1 MSERD
6 DQDGSETP
14 GGADASMD
22 TRTMYDP
29 VPSGALA
36 SIPAEGWYVVLD
48 DEQQGPM
55 SRGTLLEKLND
66 RSDAADCWI
75 WREGYAD
82 WVRGGDVDG
91 LQELIAFNEA
101 SAAAVVE
108 ANPTGATPE
117 GDSEDRTRVMTM
129 GQQDAVHSEAAD
141 LREMDAVSAE
151 ESLDSLFGDESAEAA
166 VDGGEFFDVPE
177 SASAEDAML
186 YQRQD
191 TSVLF
196 TLDDFDRK
204 NEGQSAGSIGIG
216 DGLGERTPES
226 GLIDIRA
233 IARNRVESDDGSARG
248 ERLFGESA
256 EPQVATQWRRPV
268 TTRLSVGQQ
277 PLLRTRGPSPFWKVM
292 SMAMAFALLMVVA
305 LGGWFLL
312 QDDSSEAPPVVVTPP
327 TVEKSTPVKAVVEVA
342 PPSEMLAESPSP
354 EPTPEAESVLPGS
367 PVEGSEGAS
376 AEAVSSPQPVV
387 VEAVDAPPEI
397 APVNP
402 PKAQAKK
409 TPRTPEQ
416 IAAAR
421 AASERRAA
429 RKAEKQATRA
439 AAREK
444 SRQAKIQ
451 RDMER
456 GTAKSLR
463 AQQPRSPGASS
474 GKKKSEATAI
484 LDTLGGSSKAGSP
497 TSSPG
502 AGSGSKSSKLSS
514 SAIRRTIRKV
524 HSRVVACHRD
534 GGAAGSGVKIVK
546 ARLVVRG
553 DGGVASASVGSP
565 FRGTAVGA
573 CMVGVLKGVQFPSFG
588 AESQVVS
595 IPFRL

>member
-6 DQDGSETP
+6 DQDGSGTP
-14 GGADASMD
+14 GGADASVD

-48 DEQQGPM
+48 DDQQGPM

-82 WVRGGDVDG
+82 WIRGGEVEG

-101 SAAAVVE
+101 SAAALVE
-108 ANPTGATPE
+108 ANPTGATPD
-117 GDSEDRTRVMTM
+117 GDSEDRTRVMSM
-129 GQQDAVHSEAAD
+129 GQQDAVQAEAAD

-166 VDGGEFFDVPE
+166 ADGGEFFDVPE
-177 SASAEDAML
+177 STSAEDAML

-233 IARNRVESDDGSARG
+233 IARNRVEADDGSARG

-268 TTRLSVGQQ
+268 TTRLAVGQQ
-277 PLLRTRGPSPFWKVM
+277 PLLRTRGTSPFWKVM
-292 SMAMAFALLMVVA
+292 SMAMAVALLIVVA
-305 LGGWFLL
+305 VGGWFVLR
-312 QDDSSEAPPVVVTPP
+312 DDSNEAPPVAVAPP
-327 TVEKSTPVKAVVEVA
+327 TPSEPVKAVEDVPQPSVA
-342 PPSEMLAESPSP
+342 VSESPSP
-354 EPTPEAESVLPGS
+354 EPTPEAAPVVVDP
-367 PVEGSEGAS
+367 PVEGAEVAP
-376 AEAVSSPQPVV
+376 AEAVPS
-387 VEAVDAPPEI
+387 APPVGVEVVNTPPEP
-397 APVNP
+397 APVKAVKP
-402 PKAQAKK
+402 PVKK

-421 AASERRAA
+421 AAAERRAA
-429 RKAEKQATRA
+429 RKAEKKALRA
-439 AAREK
+439 EAREK

-451 RDMER
+451 KDLDRAA
-456 GTAKSLR
+456 AKSAR
-463 AQQPRSPGASS
+463 AQKPKPPRASS

-484 LDTLGGSSKAGSP
+484 LDTLGGSSKASGP
-497 TSSPG
+497 TASPG
-502 AGSGSKSSKLSS
+502 TGSASKSSRLSS

-546 ARLVVRG
+546 AKLVVRG